1 MPDEQRGVEVAQ
13 FGKTGPAARPYR
25 ADGRAP
31 GLAGEG
37 SAPQRPSV
45 LVGGGPVRYLLRVL
59 PARLPDVCADQGRGL
74 VAAWA
79 DHADA
84 GSGDREARRRRRPAA
99 EGVVVLP
106 GLPGLRAGVSGGGAV
121 RAPAGDVA

>member
-13 FGKTGPAARPYR
+13 FVKTGPAARPYR

-45 LVGGGPVRYLLRVL
+45 LVGEQESVGVVDGEAL
-59 PARLPDVCADQGRGL
+59 DVCSERVNDDLWQRDDAVRGGSLGRGQGM
-74 VAAWA
+74 
-79 DHADA
+79 A
-84 GSGDREARRRRRPAA
+84 G
-99 EGVVVLP
+99 
-106 GLPGLRAGVSGGGAV
+106 GGGAGSTAG
-121 RAPAGDVA
+121 RPAGCGR